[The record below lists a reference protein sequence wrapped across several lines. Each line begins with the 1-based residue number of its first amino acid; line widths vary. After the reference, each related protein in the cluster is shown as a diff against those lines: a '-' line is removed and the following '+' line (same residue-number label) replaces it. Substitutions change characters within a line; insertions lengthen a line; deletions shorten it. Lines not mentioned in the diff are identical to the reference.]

1 MIFYEIKH
9 KKTHVDVDVRKDGS
23 VNVNVNVGGMTPD
36 ASCYKHTI
44 YVTAHLNSVT
54 MQAALPHVFEAL
66 RHYYPY
72 AEYCL
77 ELPYLPYARQDRRC
91 NPGESAGAKVFANQI
106 NALGCKAVVITD
118 PHSEVIAQLINGAQ
132 VADQAEVFGHLNFA
146 DYIIVAPDLGALKK
160 AEKFAEHTGA
170 RGVIAFHKVRD
181 MSTGE
186 IVSHKMINTSG
197 VRLVAQDKFLV
208 LDDICDGGR
217 TFVGVAEQLRD
228 ALPSPIRLE
237 LAVTHGIFSYGQ
249 EVVTDVYD
257 KVYTTNSFIPDLE
270 SNEKLTVV
278 DFFK

>member
-9 KKTHVDVDVRKDGS
+9 TKTHVDVEVRKDGS
-23 VNVNVNVGGMTPD
+23 VNVNINVGGMDPN
-36 ASCYKHTI
+36 ASCYKHSI
-44 YVTAHLNSVT
+44 YVTAHLNSPV
-54 MQAALPHVFEAL
+54 MQVALPHVFEAL

-91 NPGESAGAKVFANQI
+91 NPGEAAGAKVFADQI
-106 NALGCKAVVITD
+106 NALGCKSVVITD

-132 VADQAEVFGHLNFA
+132 VADQCEVFGDMNFA

-160 AEKFAEHTGA
+160 AEKFASYVGA
-170 RGVIAFHKVRD
+170 RGVVAFNKKRNLA
-181 MSTGE
+181 TGE
-186 IVSHKMINTSG
+186 IIGQEMISVGNVVIG
-197 VRLVAQDKFLV
+197 DGEKYLV

-217 TFVGVAEQLRD
+217 TFVGVAEHLR
-228 ALPSPIRLE
+228 AWNPVRLE

-257 KVYTTNSFIPDLE
+257 KVYTTNSFITALA
-270 SNEKLTVV
+270 NNNKLKVIK
-278 DFFK
+278 FFE

>member
-1 MIFYEIKH
+1 MIYYEIKH
-9 KKTHVDVDVRKDGS
+9 TKTHVDVEVRKDGS
-23 VNVNVNVGGMTPD
+23 VNVNINVGGMNPD
-36 ASCYKHTI
+36 ESCYKHTI
-44 YVTAHLNSVT
+44 YVTAHLNSPV
-54 MQAALPHVFEAL
+54 MQVALPHVFETL

-91 NPGESAGAKVFANQI
+91 NPGESAGAKVFAQQI
-106 NALGCKAVVITD
+106 NALGCKSVIITD

-160 AEKFAEHTGA
+160 CESFAKYVGA
-170 RGVIAFHKVRD
+170 RGVVAFHKNRD
-181 MSTGE
+181 LSTGE
-186 IVSHKMINTSG
+186 IISHHMFKGGFEHAMYG
-197 VRLVAQDKFLV
+197 QKFLV

-217 TFVGVAEQLRD
+217 TFVGVAEQLRNFD
-228 ALPSPIRLE
+228 PDRLE

-249 EVVTDVYD
+249 EVVTSVYD

-270 SNEKLTVV
+270 SDEKLTVV

>member
-1 MIFYEIKH
+1 MIYYEIKH
-9 KKTHVDVDVRKDGS
+9 NKTHVDVEVRKDGS
-23 VNVNVNVGGMTPD
+23 VNVNINVGGKNPD
-36 ASCYKHTI
+36 PTCYKHSI
-44 YVTAHLNSVT
+44 YVTAHLNSVI

-91 NPGESAGAKVFANQI
+91 NPGEAAGAKVFAQQI
-106 NALGCKAVVITD
+106 NALGCQSVMITD

-132 VADQAEVFGHLNFA
+132 VLTQTDVFGDINFA

-160 AEKFAEHTGA
+160 VEHFAKHVGA
-170 RGVIAFHKVRD
+170 RGVIAFNKKRNLQ
-181 MSTGE
+181 TGE
-186 IVSHKMINTSG
+186 IIGQEMISVGNVVIG
-197 VRLVAQDKFLV
+197 MNEKYLV

-217 TFVGVAEQLRD
+217 TFVGVAEHLR
-228 ALPSPIRLE
+228 AWNPERLE

-257 KVYTTNSFIPDLE
+257 KVYTTNSFITALK
-270 SNEKLTVV
+270 SNNKLKVV
-278 DFFK
+278 DFFD

>member
-23 VNVNVNVGGMTPD
+23 VNVNVNVGGMAPD

-44 YVTAHLNSVT
+44 YVTAHLNSVA
-54 MQAALPHVFEAL
+54 MQVALPHVFEAL

-77 ELPYLPYARQDRRC
+77 DLPYLPYARQDRRC

-106 NALGCKAVVITD
+106 NALSCKAVLITD

-132 VADQAEVFGHLNFA
+132 VAGQTEVFGHLNFA

-160 AEKFAEHTGA
+160 AEKFAEYVGA

-181 MSTGE
+181 MTTGKITKQTIIGE
-186 IVSHKMINTSG
+186 CGLHE
-197 VRLVAQDKFLV
+197 RFLV

-217 TFVGVAEQLRD
+217 TFVGVAEKLRQMK
-228 ALPSPIRLE
+228 PERLE
-237 LAVTHGIFSYGQ
+237 LAVTHGIFSYGK

-257 KVYTTNSFIPDLE
+257 RVYTTNSFITDLE